1 MNFKKKKK
9 KIADKIYERM
19 SRNQIKLSRVRILWY
34 LFFSVI
40 FDNNHGRNKSWTI
53 PILSKFHQMC
63 NKTYFDKKPFLR
75 QAASLS

>member
-9 KIADKIYERM
+9 KIAGKIYERM

-40 FDNNHGRNKSWTI
+40 FDNNHGS
-53 PILSKFHQMC
+53 L
-63 NKTYFDKKPFLR
+63 FLEGKLDIR
-75 QAASLS
+75 LGLH

>member
-40 FDNNHGRNKSWTI
+40 FDNNQGS
-53 PILSKFHQMC
+53 L
-63 NKTYFDKKPFLR
+63 FLEGKLDIR
-75 QAASLS
+75 LGLH

>member
-40 FDNNHGRNKSWTI
+40 FDNNHGS
-53 PILSKFHQMC
+53 L
-63 NKTYFDKKPFLR
+63 FLEGKLDIR
-75 QAASLS
+75 FGLH